1 MPAIQAP
8 INNPIQSP
16 CVKVCTLD
24 AKAGLCLGC
33 GRTLEEI
40 ARWMRMSAEERNRV
54 MAELPSRLARR
65 PAFKLAT
72 G

>member
-1 MPAIQAP
+1 MPATETP
-8 INNPIQSP
+8 INSPIQSP

-24 AKAGLCLGC
+24 ASAGLCLGC

-40 ARWMRMSAEERNRV
+40 ALWMTMSAEDRSRV

-65 PAFKLAT
+65 PAVKFAT